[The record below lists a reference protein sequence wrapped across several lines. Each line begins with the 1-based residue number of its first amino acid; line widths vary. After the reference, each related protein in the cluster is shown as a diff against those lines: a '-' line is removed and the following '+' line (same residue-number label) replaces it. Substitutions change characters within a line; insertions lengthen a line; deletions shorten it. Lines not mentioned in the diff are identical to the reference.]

1 MVKSSFICISVP
13 KRVPLQ
19 KICGMHTDNQITI
32 LGTGNALATR
42 RNKYT
47 AEAKSVYSGQV
58 IVPDDLETIA
68 V

>member
-1 MVKSSFICISVP
+1 
-13 KRVPLQ
+13 
-19 KICGMHTDNQITI
+19 MHTDNQITI